1 MLPIQEAGQLLDL
14 HSPPLRLR
22 RITIE
27 VTTWC
32 NLGCPGCQRT
42 QGVAKGSWSSRHMD
56 VATFSRV
63 VAHLPPGELGV
74 LHGIGEPTLHPHFLE
89 LIRIAKSSGRFAR
102 LHCNTNAL
110 ANEVEFF
117 FEMVELGLDSFSV
130 SVDSLTPEVAAV
142 TRSGTEVSKLLTRLK
157 MFHRLGLPF
166 VVQMVVSQLN
176 YNDIFFTLRA
186 LNDIGK
192 CTVYIQ
198 PFIDHDNTGHALPRT
213 MAALFLNRLNVWSRL
228 LDNVNV
234 HTSGFRNLGIADEA
248 GGAWICTAPWLDPGI
263 TVDGCLTP
271 CCVHLQPDTLGKC
284 NLSEMSFADAWQQE
298 PVRRFMSAYV
308 KRAPQFCASCSE
320 NVRRD
325 MPQKSFG
332 AGQTTI

>member
-1 MLPIQEAGQLLDL
+1 
-14 HSPPLRLR
+14 
-22 RITIE
+22 
-27 VTTWC
+27 
-32 NLGCPGCQRT
+32 
-42 QGVAKGSWSSRHMD
+42 MD
-56 VATFSRV
+56 VAKFSRV

-110 ANEVEFF
+110 ANDVEFY
-117 FEMVELGLDSFSV
+117 FEMVEQGLDSFSV
-130 SVDSLTPEVAAV
+130 SVDSLTPDIAAV

-186 LNDIGK
+186 LNDIGEF
-192 CTVYIQ
+192 TVYIQ
-198 PFIDHDNTGHALPRT
+198 PFIDYDNSGHALPRT
-213 MAALFLNRLNVWSRL
+213 MAALFLNRLNGWSSL
-228 LDNVNV
+228 FDNVSV
-234 HTSGFRNLGIADEA
+234 HTSGFRNLGITAEEA
-248 GGAWICTAPWLDPGI
+248 GTWLCTAPWLDPGI
-263 TVDGCLTP
+263 DVEGYLTP
-271 CCVHLQPDTLGKC
+271 CCVHLRADTLGRC
-284 NLSEMSFADAWQQE
+284 NLAEMSLADAWRQE

-308 KRAPQFCASCSE
+308 KRPPHFCTTCSE

-325 MPQKSFG
+325 TAQGSFG
-332 AGQTTI
+332 SGEVTR